1 MRSSTYTAPLNTI
14 FTRAVQLI
22 ALSFLVMAT
31 LGSTARAETAPAD
44 PFESSSDQ
52 TADPMLWI
60 FTN

>member
-1 MRSSTYTAPLNTI
+1 MRSSTYIAPLNTI

-22 ALSFLVMAT
+22 ALSFLVVAT
-31 LGSTARAETAPAD
+31 LGSTARADTPSAD
-44 PFESSSDQ
+44 PVETSGQ